1 MTRES
6 AATPTSST
14 AGGAGRRP
22 VIVVLCDQTSER
34 PRFDGLDVE
43 FRYCVAD
50 GLAEAVRGARALVL
64 WDFFSSAVRD
74 VWRDADALEWIH
86 VTAAGVDTLL
96 FDELRDSDV
105 VVTNAHGVFD
115 RPIAEYVLG
124 AVIAQAKDS
133 RNSFDLQH
141 RHEWQHR
148 ETRSIAGARALV
160 VGTGGIGREIARMLG
175 AAGMEVRG
183 AGRRAAADD
192 ADFGVVVASED
203 LATEAAWCDHLVLAA
218 PLTPATRGLVDAAVL
233 SAMKPDAHLV
243 NVGRG
248 ALVDE
253 SALVSAL
260 IERSIGGATLDVF
273 DIEPLPIG
281 HPLWEA
287 PNVTITAHMSGDV
300 VGWRDTLAAQYTENV
315 RRWLV
320 GEPLRNVV
328 DKKLGYIPGP
338 GR

>member
-105 VVTNAHGVFD
+105 VVTNARGVFD

-133 RNSFDLQH
+133 RNSFDLQR

-160 VGTGGIGREIARMLG
+160 VGTGGIGREIARMLR

-183 AGRRAAADD
+183 AGRRPAADD
-192 ADFGVVVASED
+192 ADFGEVVASED
-203 LATEAAWCDHLVLAA
+203 LAGEAAWCDHLVLAA

-260 IERSIGGATLDVF
+260 IERRIGGATLDVF
-273 DIEPLPIG
+273 DIEPLPID

-320 GEPLRNVV
+320 GRPLRNVV

>member
-273 DIEPLPIG
+273 DIEPLPID

-320 GEPLRNVV
+320 GQPLRNVV

-338 GR
+338 DR